1 MSIDSSI
8 REHEERV
15 KREQQD
21 EEYAMQLY
29 GGAST
34 STPYSQ
40 PERKK
45 RKYERKVKPQEPSP
59 DSVNVNSGPAR
70 LILRLP
76 RVAPVKEEVEET
88 NTQANASI
96 LPSAA
101 SSRPTSSTTATPNN
115 DSRGKVDWLSVLP
128 SLEEL
133 RVKADE
139 MKASREQQKKTP
151 HHPTKA
157 YLIHVKNREILA
169 LPYLDV
175 PTVPDFIQ
183 YRYPNQEQYYAEE
196 NFIYGAPRNT

>member
-1 MSIDSSI
+1 MKRTKTAVGSLASPIPSTVSVLAARKAVQSTKDLVAELSQNLPEHMSIDSSI

-34 STPYSQ
+34 STPYAQ

-45 RKYERKVKPQEPSP
+45 RKYERKMKAHEASHESP
-59 DSVNVNSGPAR
+59 AANSGSGR

-76 RVAPVKEEVEET
+76 RVAPVKEEVEE
-88 NTQANASI
+88 
-96 LPSAA
+96 SAQQSSSRPLSSVG
-101 SSRPTSSTTATPNN
+101 SSRPTSSATVVPNN
-115 DSRGKVDWLSVLP
+115 EGRGKVDWLAMLP

-139 MKASREQQKKTP
+139 MKAAREQRNSVFDSRE
-151 HHPTKA
+151 
-157 YLIHVKNREILA
+157 
-169 LPYLDV
+169 
-175 PTVPDFIQ
+175 
-183 YRYPNQEQYYAEE
+183 
-196 NFIYGAPRNT
+196 GS